1 MTVQEL
7 RAALATMPATSTVEV
22 IFFKNDG
29 TSEVF
34 ELEEAYATNGHARLE
49 IYEAES
55 VYEENPEG

>member
-1 MTVQEL
+1 MTIQEL
-7 RAALATMPATSTVEV
+7 CAALATMPATNTVQV
-22 IFFKNDG
+22 VFFKNDG